1 MIQGDMLEARQ
12 SEVTVTDV
20 DCATFA
26 AMLHYIY
33 TNVLEDG
40 QDIDVNKMI
49 YAAEKYD
56 VGGLKDLLIL
66 KMKSEDIQEEFIP
79 DLLIL
84 ADKYPSRQIKKLALM
99 KIHANSNILGD
110 AEFQRRMINSPN
122 ILFSLMREL

>member
-1 MIQGDMLEARQ
+1 MIHGDNLEARE

-20 DCATFA
+20 DPDTFA
-26 AMLHYIY
+26 AMLHYVY
-33 TNVLEDG
+33 TGQLEDG
-40 QDIDVNKMI
+40 KDLDVNKMI

-56 VGGLKDLLIL
+56 LAGLKDLLIL

-84 ADKYPSRQIKKLALM
+84 ADKYPSRQIKKLALE
-99 KIHANSNILGD
+99 KIRANRNILED

>member
-33 TNVLEDG
+33 TNALEDG

-66 KMKSEDIQEEFIP
+66 KMKSEDIQDEFIP

-84 ADKYPSRQIKKLALM
+84 ADKYQAGQLKELALE
-99 KIHANSNILGD
+99 KIRANRKILRE
-110 AEFQRRMINSPN
+110 AEFQRKLANFPH
-122 ILFSLMREL
+122 ILFDIMEQM